1 MEAPQAS
8 LFDRMKA
15 RMDWLD
21 QRQRVLAQNIANADT
36 PGYRPNDL
44 KPFRPETLAEQG
56 SFAVKMLQTDPA
68 HQLGGKAHL
77 SQGGEVKMRRTFEV
91 APAGNAVD
99 LEEQMAKIGET
110 TIAHSTTTALYRKYL
125 GLMKTA
131 LNAKG

>member
-1 MEAPQAS
+1 MDAPQAS
-8 LFDRMKA
+8 LFDRMKD
-15 RMDWLD
+15 RLDWLD

-44 KPFRPETLAEQG
+44 KSLRPDARANQG
-56 SFAVKMLQTDPA
+56 PFAVKVVQTNPA
-68 HQLGGKAHL
+68 HQLGSKANA
-77 SQGGEVKMRRTFEV
+77 SQAGEMMMRRTYEI

-110 TIAHSTTTALYRKYL
+110 TVAHSTTTALYRKYL
-125 GLMKTA
+125 GLVKTV